1 MSHASYTMQHKD
13 STAFLHGIPTYRKA
27 HRQVVYWPCWTSA
40 MDPPARHGEI
50 LTQSVRR
57 GAAVGAS
64 VGGAV
69 VAVPGAVA
77 GGVPGGSFPGLFC
90 SDQFP
95 CSADLQ

>member
-1 MSHASYTMQHKD
+1 MAVLDLGAVRSPRLPLGLQ
-13 STAFLHGIPTYRKA
+13 R
-27 HRQVVYWPCWTSA
+27 SA